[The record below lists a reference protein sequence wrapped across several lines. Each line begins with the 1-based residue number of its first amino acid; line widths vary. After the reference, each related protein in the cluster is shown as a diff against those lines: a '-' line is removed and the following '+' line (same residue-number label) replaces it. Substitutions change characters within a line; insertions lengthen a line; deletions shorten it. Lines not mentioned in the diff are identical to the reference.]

1 MFSKAYSS
9 WLLTVSL
16 GLCFGLCASS
26 QAGGTQETKAVPT
39 GPSDAERII
48 QVQRA
53 IDADKKELDQIKARL
68 NDPLNEFDAAE
79 NDFNATDIQLA
90 EMKRRLQKLQETGQ
104 QADAERLAQ
113 ELKLMQEDWDAA
125 KKRFELALV
134 EQRTLKDKL
143 AALTRKIEHGQATL
157 KKLRE
162 ASTHV
167 AATWFFGKDKTAA
180 PQPSTTAVKT
190 TTDPVSWFLPLP
202 SANASAKPAET
213 TDNQPEKKEVAEA
226 REAVR
231 FKESLAKEA
240 KEKAKSVQER
250 IADMRRDLELE
261 QRLHSV
267 ARQKAETS
275 QTEHAKLEKEFQQKL
290 QTNAPEQELKSLWT
304 KVTAARQRRDQAM
317 TDSLASADRIKGLQT
332 ELNQVQTELIA
343 AQQEAEQKDREARNA
358 QQFLTDIQNPYTW
371 RNLQQWLLDHG
382 PRMLLILVGMWLLNR
397 MVRLT
402 GGRVVRLVSRHHKR
416 GSLAETEG
424 RAQTLHGVLNN
435 TTGVLV
441 IIGGGLM
448 LLVEAGLP
456 VVPLLG
462 GAGIFGLAIAFGA
475 QNLIKDYFCGFMILL
490 EDQYGIS
497 DYVQIGSIE
506 GTVEQITLRV
516 TALRDQ
522 KGTLHFIP
530 HGGIQTV
537 SNFTHTWSRAKVLVA
552 VSYKEDIDQVL
563 DLLRGLVR
571 EVRNDP
577 IFSSLILDDPESMG
591 VADLTDT
598 AVTIQFYLKTKPMQ
612 QWNVRREILRRIKS
626 RFEQENISI
635 PLQARIFHPPIVEEM
650 LQRRAHAA

>member
-1 MFSKAYSS
+1 MFPMISFS
-9 WLLTVSL
+9 WILTVLL
-16 GLCFGLCASS
+16 GFTFDQPLSTA
-26 QAGGTQETKAVPT
+26 
-39 GPSDAERII
+39 PSDAERII

-53 IDADKKELDQIKARL
+53 IDADKKELEQIKARL
-68 NDPLNEFDAAE
+68 NDPENEYDAAE
-79 NDFNATDIQLA
+79 NDFDAADTMLV
-90 EMKRRLQKLQETGQ
+90 ETKRRVQKLRDAGQ
-104 QADAERLAQ
+104 QADADKLQ
-113 ELKLMQEDWDAA
+113 QGLKLLQEDWDGA

-143 AALTRKIEHGQATL
+143 AALTRKIEQEQATL

-162 ASTHV
+162 VNTPV
-167 AATWFFGKDKTAA
+167 AGSWFIGKDKTVT
-180 PQPSTTAVKT
+180 PQPTATATKPAT
-190 TTDPVSWFLPLP
+190 ETSSWFLAAP
-202 SANASAKPAET
+202 SAPANGKPTET
-213 TDNQPEKKEVAEA
+213 ADTKPEKKEVAEA

-231 FKESLAKEA
+231 VKESQAKEA

-250 IADMRRDLELE
+250 IAEMRRNLELE
-261 QRLHSV
+261 QRLYNVS
-267 ARQKAETS
+267 RQKAETS
-275 QTEHAKLEKEFQQKL
+275 QAEHARLEKEFQQKL
-290 QTNAPEQELKSLWT
+290 QANAPEQELKALWT
-304 KVTAARQRRDQAM
+304 KVTAARQRGDQAM
-317 TDSLASADRIKGLQT
+317 AESLANADRIKGMQA
-332 ELNQVQTELIA
+332 ELDQVQTELLA
-343 AQQEAEQKDREARNA
+343 AQQESEQKDKEAQKA
-358 QQFLTDIQNPYTW
+358 QQFLADIENPYTW

-382 PRMLLILVGMWLLNR
+382 PKMLLILLGMWMVNR
-397 MVRLT
+397 MVKLT
-402 GGRVVRLVSRHHKR
+402 GGRVVRFVSRHHKR
-416 GSLAETEG
+416 GSLQETEG
-424 RAQTLHGVLNN
+424 RARTLQGVLNN
-435 TTGVLV
+435 TTGLLV

-490 EDQYGIS
+490 EDQYGIN
-497 DYVQIGSIE
+497 DYVQIGNFE

-530 HGGIQTV
+530 HGAIQTV
-537 SNFTHTWSRAKVLVA
+537 SNFTHTWSRAKVVVA

-563 DLLRGLVR
+563 NLLRDLVR
-571 EVRNDP
+571 EVRSDP
-577 IFSSLILDDPESMG
+577 IFNGLVLDDPESMG

-635 PLQARIFHPPIVEEM
+635 PLQARIFHPPIMEDMV
-650 LQRRAHAA
+650 QRRAHAA